1 MVSPSYT
8 EYTSARGLSS
18 RWYVDIS
25 VGGKRK
31 VLPEATQQQFLQKEF
46 VSFEFES
53 LSPEQEEDLFAR
65 VQMGVQLT
73 AAEKMR
79 ASTGPWQ
86 ELARMFVD
94 DFPVIF
100 SLLKD
105 CSRAKDFQLVLSCF
119 SQILEVQNPTPANG
133 IPILRTN
140 YHSLPKLLK
149 NKDAVDDGIK
159 SHLASV
165 FTTFRDLVEQDPNT
179 FTNGD
184 KRLRGVQTFA
194 PIELIAVA
202 CLISQYSDTR
212 NNKLLLGDIL
222 ALRENLREHFVD
234 LRANAPTW
242 KHIWEYIDEL
252 ERIRGAVDGT
262 TIKRDVDMRPASR
275 TLSPAV
281 QQPIVTPAA
290 PVAKKGRPTART
302 KPANVAPGSTQVTV
316 APKRKPTPVQVP
328 VPTAMRLEEGP
339 PTSLIKPPCKRT
351 KLDQDGTGKN
361 PSRTSRPVPSG
372 AGSSTEDPMV
382 LDDSPALDI
391 PLHHKKPNPPAVTMS
406 QPPKVQKARRSVQAP
421 LPVLTRALNSGS
433 GRALLP
439 EQARRERIAA
449 YTCNTPNT
457 PMAPASKGKA
467 PASATNESRRF
478 SLNTTSQAGDKYQE
492 LSNAADVPTP
502 VVLLHRNKSAGIV
515 PQVNGAIDLTDDNAE
530 QERQS
535 LLTQFSA
542 SKNPKS
548 KPKPK
553 APAMDN
559 GVGIG
564 ERQYVE
570 PMDIDG
576 FDELRLPP
584 NPHAR
589 NKKSLNP
596 HRSGPRVF

>member
-1 MVSPSYT
+1 
-8 EYTSARGLSS
+8 
-18 RWYVDIS
+18 
-25 VGGKRK
+25 
-31 VLPEATQQQFLQKEF
+31 
-46 VSFEFES
+46 
-53 LSPEQEEDLFAR
+53 
-65 VQMGVQLT
+65 
-73 AAEKMR
+73 
-79 ASTGPWQ
+79 
-86 ELARMFVD
+86 
-94 DFPVIF
+94 
-100 SLLKD
+100 
-105 CSRAKDFQLVLSCF
+105 
-119 SQILEVQNPTPANG
+119 
-133 IPILRTN
+133 
-140 YHSLPKLLK
+140 
-149 NKDAVDDGIK
+149 
-159 SHLASV
+159 
-165 FTTFRDLVEQDPNT
+165 
-179 FTNGD
+179 
-184 KRLRGVQTFA
+184 
-194 PIELIAVA
+194 LIAVA

-361 PSRTSRPVPSG
+361 PSRTLRPIPSA

-391 PLHHKKPNPPAVTMS
+391 PLHHKKPNPPAVTMP

-449 YTCNTPNT
+449 YTCNTPNN

-502 VVLLHRNKSAGIV
+502 VVLLHRNKSAGLV

-542 SKNPKS
+542 GKNPKP

-570 PMDIDG
+570 PMDIDE

-589 NKKSLNP
+589 NKKGLNP
-596 HRSGPRVF
+596 HRSGPRGF